1 MKGTGVLTR
10 NDFIKIFL
18 AALIIRG
25 AHIIFLV
32 AIGVGVTAPDSGLY
46 LDRADWF
53 FRTGAFLFGPAGA
66 PVPDYERVYGY
77 TLVLAGLK
85 SVFGSILLPAVI
97 FQSLVDSVTVC
108 LIGAVA
114 SRIGRRVG
122 LLAAILTILW
132 PNMVL
137 HSTLLLSDS
146 LALAAS
152 VGGIF
157 FFVRTLERRSVK
169 QAVWMSVCFGVSL
182 AIRPAALP
190 LVPVISVIL
199 CGYFFWYGTLRS
211 PFLAVVVGFLPLVFA
226 ALFLMP
232 QVLRIE
238 QNFGTYRI
246 TAQQGTHLLNWV
258 TAEIYAESRGGTRG
272 QWASEF
278 EQEAIHR
285 AADIPNTAAF
295 KQSDIR
301 VALAW
306 EKLSEIAPLDI
317 AVTWGRA
324 AAMNLILPSLMVH
337 PVVQNLKS
345 ESFSNSS
352 GTGIIDRVTSFVQR
366 QSSGY
371 VAITIISLTIVAIG
385 SLFAV
390 WGLILSGRQ
399 YPKMT
404 LLGLGYCAYYLVLTG
419 PVLGAKYALPFDPV
433 LIVWTA
439 LGILGGLDRFRMLR
453 EVRV

>member
-1 MKGTGVLTR
+1 MKGTGVLNR
-10 NDFIKIFL
+10 NDFFKIFMV
-18 AALIIRG
+18 ALIIRG
-25 AHIIFLV
+25 AHIVFLV
-32 AIGVGVTAPDSGLY
+32 TVGTGVTAPDSGLY

-53 FRTGAFLFGPAGA
+53 FRTGAFLFGPAGS

-77 TLVLAGLK
+77 TMVLAGLK

-97 FQSLVDSVTVC
+97 FQSFVDSVTVC

-114 SRIGRRVG
+114 SRVNRRVG
-122 LLAAILTILW
+122 LIAAVLAMAW

-137 HSTLLLSDS
+137 NSTLLLSDS

-157 FFVRTLERRSVK
+157 FFVRVLERQSSH
-169 QAVWMSVCFGVSL
+169 QAVWMSVCFGLSL

-190 LVPVISVIL
+190 LIPVLSIIL
-199 CGYFFWYGTLRS
+199 CGYFFWCRTVRS
-211 PFLAVVVGFLPLVFA
+211 PLHAVVVGCLPLVFA

-238 QNFGTYRI
+238 RDFGTYRI
-246 TAQQGTHLLNWV
+246 TAQQGTHFLNWV
-258 TAEIYAESRGGTRG
+258 TAAIYADSRGGTRG

-278 EQEAIHR
+278 EQEASRR
-285 AADIPNTAAF
+285 AVDIPNTAAF

-306 EKLSEIAPLDI
+306 AKLSEIAPLDI
-317 AVTWGRA
+317 AVTWGRT
-324 AAMNLILPSLMVH
+324 AAMNLILPSIMSH
-337 PVVQNLKS
+337 PVVQGLKS
-345 ESFSNSS
+345 ESFSDAS
-352 GTGIIDRVTSFVQR
+352 GTSFLDRVASFVKR
-366 QSSGY
+366 QSSRY
-371 VAITIISLTIVAIG
+371 VSITIVSLTIVAIG

-453 EVRV
+453 EVKV